1 MRTSAPFWTWLSH
14 FTDWLLPLSSQPGD
28 MPESDSTAIHYSNSF
43 FLWEGNVYFYLR
55 GLDLIWVLQ
64 GPDWLT
70 PQSFWLWDSTSWFL
84 YVDREVCSFF
94 KKRWKVL
101 RCFVRS
107 LPARSINHE
116 NQYPMPQRK
125 YKPAP
130 HISGYQCI
138 ITHLSFLLDFY
149 KQSSEVPCLRNACV
163 IMPGCRNE
171 RADKKT

>member
-94 KKRWKVL
+94 KKKVESSSVF
-101 RCFVRS
+101 RQISPCQVNK
-107 LPARSINHE
+107 P
-116 NQYPMPQRK
+116 RK
-125 YKPAP
+125 P
-130 HISGYQCI
+130 ISDATKKIQTCTSYFRISVHYHTFIFPPG
-138 ITHLSFLLDFY
+138 FL
-149 KQSSEVPCLRNACV
+149 
-163 IMPGCRNE
+163 
-171 RADKKT
+171 